1 MAAEYRDERVKPRSE
16 RRTILIGPADEFSA
30 DHRDAFV
37 HAVAVA
43 EAEMQI
49 RRVLAAR
56 GIVVSRSSQS

>member
-1 MAAEYRDERVKPRSE
+1 MAVEYRDERNRPRFE
-16 RRTILIGPADEFSA
+16 RRTILIWPADEFSP

-37 HAVAVA
+37 HAAALA

-56 GIVVSRSSQS
+56 GIAISGSSRP